1 MISGSLGLH
10 SLPLFALAVLVLN
23 ATPGV
28 DMLLTVGRTLAG
40 GARAGLAA
48 AAGINA
54 GCVAHVLAAA
64 FGLAALLAVSNA
76 AFAFVKGA
84 GALYLLWLAWGMLRA
99 AWRPKLL
106 TAAPQGVAA
115 APLVSLAADFRRG
128 LLTNVLNP
136 KVALFVLAF
145 LPQFIAGDSAHK
157 TLAFLALGGLMVAQ
171 GTLFLVLLVAVS
183 ARLRRVG
190 SSPVLARSLNAMG
203 ATLFVA
209 MAWRLL
215 GSRPVAGG

>member
-1 MISGSLGLH
+1 MSDSLGLH

-40 GARAGLAA
+40 GPRAGLAA
-48 AAGINA
+48 AAGISA
-54 GCVAHVLAAA
+54 GCVVHVLAAA

-76 AFAFVKGA
+76 AFAFVKAA

-99 AWRPKLL
+99 AWRPGRS
-106 TAAPQGVAA
+106 TATPQQSAA
-115 APLVSLAADFRRG
+115 APLMSMAADFRRG

-171 GTLFLVLLVAVS
+171 GTLFLVLLVALS

>member
-1 MISGSLGLH
+1 MVDSLGLH

-40 GARAGLAA
+40 GPRAGLAA
-48 AAGINA
+48 AAGITA
-54 GCVAHVLAAA
+54 GSVVHVLAAA
-64 FGLAALLAVSNA
+64 FGLAALLAVSSA
-76 AFAFVKGA
+76 AFMVVKWA
-84 GALYLLWLAWGMLRA
+84 GAAYLLWLAAGMLRA
-99 AWRPKLL
+99 AWRPGPVDMRPAEVASVASFALL
-106 TAAPQGVAA
+106 R
-115 APLVSLAADFRRG
+115 ADFRRG

-145 LPQFIAGDSAHK
+145 LPQFIAAEAAHK
-157 TLAFLALGGLMVAQ
+157 SLAFLALGALMVLQ
-171 GTLFLVLLVAVS
+171 GGVFLALLVGVT

-190 SSPVLARSLNAMG
+190 SSPALARGLNAAG

-209 MAWRLL
+209 MAWRLV
-215 GSRPVAGG
+215 GSRPAS

>member
-1 MISGSLGLH
+1 MSGSLGLH

-40 GARAGLAA
+40 GPRAGLAA

-54 GCVAHVLAAA
+54 GCVMHVLAAA
-64 FGLAALLAVSNA
+64 FGLAALLAVSSA
-76 AFAFVKGA
+76 AFTFIKGA

-99 AWRPKLL
+99 AWRPRLS
-106 TAAPQGVAA
+106 TATPQQSAA
-115 APLVSLAADFRRG
+115 APLMSMAADFRRG

-145 LPQFIAGDSAHK
+145 LPQFIASDAAHK